1 MDEHRWERIGAALG
15 VLVVIVIVVAAFLTG
30 SPPKSTASDDKIK
43 AYMLDKRGAML
54 AQSFLIA
61 IALGLF
67 LWFVGLVRG
76 VLRRA
81 EGHSHLADVFFGA
94 ALVNSAL
101 TFAAVAMNAGLVYK
115 ALPGTSDGV
124 ARMVYDMSG
133 MLFILAGV
141 VWAVAAV
148 AFAVTVFATHV
159 LPSWTAWLAELS
171 AVASVVG
178 MFMIFSKTGSFSIEG
193 TFSLVPFA
201 LSMLWILGTSVA
213 MLRPEM
219 AHAPTH
225 RAAPS
230 AI

>member
-1 MDEHRWERIGAALG
+1 MDERRWERLGAALG
-15 VLVVIVIVVAAFLTG
+15 VLVVVLVVVAVFLTG
-30 SPPKSTASDDKIK
+30 SPPKSTASDARIK
-43 AYMLDKRGAML
+43 AYLVDKRGAML
-54 AQSFLIA
+54 TQAFLIA
-61 IALGLF
+61 FALALF
-67 LWFVGLVRG
+67 LWFAGLVRG

-81 EGHSHLADVFFGA
+81 EGHTHLADVFFGA
-94 ALVNSAL
+94 ALVNTAVTFGAAAL
-101 TFAAVAMNAGLVYK
+101 NAGLVYK

-133 MLFILAGV
+133 MLFTLAGV
-141 VWAVAAV
+141 LWAVAAV
-148 AFAVTVFATHV
+148 AFAVTVFATEV
-159 LPSWTAWLAELS
+159 LPSWTAWMAELS
-171 AVASVVG
+171 AVASIVG
-178 MFMIFSKTGSFSIEG
+178 MFIIFSKTGSFSLEG

-230 AI
+230 AV